1 LSLKRTSLFAGNIK
15 TFHLVMI
22 WLIPFIWV
30 FILKNLTKS
39 APGSYEVK
47 NKNSSK
53 PFSDN
58 DSDAINASNMGF

>member
-1 LSLKRTSLFAGNIK
+1 MGD
-15 TFHLVMI
+15 TFYLD
-22 WLIPFIWV
+22 
-30 FILKNLTKS
+30 FILKSLTKS

-58 DSDAINASNMGF
+58 DGDAINASNMGF